1 MQQATFWDGRA
12 AKYDEDIRTH
22 DSLYIGTMTRTTSLL
37 TNSDV
42 VLDLGCGSGEIGLDI
57 ARYVQRVH
65 GIDVSTKM
73 IELATQKAHDRS
85 VSNVEFSQADAFDQ
99 RLAGRS
105 FSAVTAFNV
114 FHLVDDIHGVL
125 ARLYAV
131 LEPGGLL
138 VSQTPCVGERNWLVR
153 ALLRVAQWTGFAPS
167 IRRRSLSWS
176 HSCPVTVSRFSRAKS
191 GMKRAPFNGW
201 LRGRKTALKT
211 TLAQARPNRAR
222 GPRDQETP
230 KNESSNDGSVVSPIG
245 VRGLPRRERSRNVRV
260 VHEDPHWKRL
270 SGCPSGTRMAA
281 RRIGP
286 E

>member
-12 AKYDEDIRTH
+12 TKYDEDIRTH
-22 DSLYIGTMTRTTSLL
+22 DSLYIGTITRTTSLL

-57 ARYVQRVH
+57 ARHVQRVH

-125 ARLYAV
+125 ARLCDV

-138 VSQTPCVGERNWLVR
+138 VSQTPCLGERNWLVR
-153 ALLRVAQWTGFAPS
+153 TVLLVAQWAGFAPP
-167 IRRRSLSWS
+167 IRSMTFAELESL
-176 HSCPVTVSRFSRAKS
+176 V
-191 GMKRAPFNGW
+191 
-201 LRGRKTALKT
+201 
-211 TLAQARPNRAR
+211 
-222 GPRDQETP
+222 
-230 KNESSNDGSVVSPIG
+230 SSNGFEILESEVWDEKSAVQ
-245 VRGLPRRERSRNVRV
+245 RV
-260 VHEDPHWKRL
+260 VARKEDSPQDHLGTGDTEPRL
-270 SGCPSGTRMAA
+270 RSEGSGDA
-281 RRIGP
+281 
-286 E
+286 EK